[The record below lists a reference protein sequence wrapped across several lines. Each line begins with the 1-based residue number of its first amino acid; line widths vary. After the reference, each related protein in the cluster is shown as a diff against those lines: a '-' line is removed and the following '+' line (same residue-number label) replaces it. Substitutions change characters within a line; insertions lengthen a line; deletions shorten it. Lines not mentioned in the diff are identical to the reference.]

1 VAYGE
6 QNVNIRLA
14 PDGHRLSNR
23 ANLLLRYELSPY
35 LYRLAHRAH
44 RFGAPVFPPLV
55 YHFQD
60 DPNVRRMGNVKLV
73 GDGLLF
79 GVVATFGQTDRRVYL
94 PRGRWVDYHSLH
106 WHDSTGTEIAP
117 VPLYRERHGEPRVFT
132 IPLFARAGAIIPQ
145 MYVDEKT
152 RTISGRRDVNPA
164 TLSVEARQRET
175 TLAND
180 LSVMVVAGTAPTSFT
195 LYEDDGITLDY
206 LKGTSAKP
214 GSPSKPKGIRSASPL
229 IKLRVDFTTQTLHGP
244 V

>member
-55 YHFQD
+55 YHFLD

-145 MYVDEKT
+145 STSTRKLGPFPAGATSIPRLCRLKPAKEK
-152 RTISGRRDVNPA
+152 RRW
-164 TLSVEARQRET
+164 LT
-175 TLAND
+175 TC
-180 LSVMVVAGTAPTSFT
+180 
-195 LYEDDGITLDY
+195 
-206 LKGTSAKP
+206 
-214 GSPSKPKGIRSASPL
+214 R
-229 IKLRVDFTTQTLHGP
+229 
-244 V
+244 